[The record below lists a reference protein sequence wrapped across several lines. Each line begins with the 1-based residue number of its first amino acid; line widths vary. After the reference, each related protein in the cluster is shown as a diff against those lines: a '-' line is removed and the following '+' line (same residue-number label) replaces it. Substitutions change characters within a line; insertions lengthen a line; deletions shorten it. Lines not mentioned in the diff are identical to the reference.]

1 MLYTNVDKWHF
12 QTEWKKGFTERKKAG
27 NYCNEPLM
35 FTDESVEIQQ
45 RKRRKLAEK
54 SDKGLTVTPEGPC
67 L

>member
-1 MLYTNVDKWHF
+1 MVYTNVDKWHF
-12 QTEWKKGFTERKKAG
+12 KKQIKEEFYWEKESRKL
-27 NYCNEPLM
+27 PLM

-45 RKRRKLAEK
+45 RKRRKLATEK

>member
-1 MLYTNVDKWHF
+1 M
-12 QTEWKKGFTERKKAG
+12 EEGFYREKESRKLL
-27 NYCNEPLM
+27 NEPLM

-45 RKRRKLAEK
+45 RKRRKLATEK

>member
-1 MLYTNVDKWHF
+1 MS
-12 QTEWKKGFTERKKAG
+12 FTGRKKAG

-45 RKRRKLAEK
+45 RKRRKLATEK